1 MRTLRLAI
9 VLFYIGLQ
17 FNTVAAQTTQV
28 NIKAPNFVRPL
39 VERWIAEYEK
49 TVQNVDIN
57 IVKGK
62 AAEGGNAISFAVPD
76 DDNGS
81 GAVSVGRYA
90 ILPVTVKSSETELIL
105 AKKKLNTK
113 RIKELFFV
121 DNSFDEEKKQKETDK
136 LHIYTGNS
144 RLSAVHSFAKYF
156 GKDAADLKGKK
167 ISGDDSFLNVAIS
180 KDSLGV
186 TINPLSNIYD
196 LQTRQ
201 PKSGLSIVSFDA
213 DKSVEKSFASL
224 DELIELLERRTID
237 GVPVAKVGLSYDK
250 DNLEASKFISWIL
263 TNGTKYVHQYGLL
276 NLNDA
281 ELKADLAYVG
291 RQLEMAQKKA
301 VKK

>member
-1 MRTLRLAI
+1 MRNLRLAI
-9 VLFYIGLQ
+9 ALFIGLQ
-17 FNTVAAQTTQV
+17 FNNVTAQTPQV

-39 VERWIAEYEK
+39 VERWIAEYKK
-49 TVQNVDIN
+49 TAQDADIN

-62 AAEGGNAISFAVPD
+62 AAEDGNAISFAVSD

-90 ILPVTVKSSETELIL
+90 ILPVTVKSSEAELIL

-121 DNSFDEEKKQKETDK
+121 DNSFDGEKKQKETDK

-167 ISGDDSFLNVAIS
+167 ISGDDSFLNIAIS
-180 KDSLGV
+180 KDPLGV

-201 PKSGLSIVSFDA
+201 LKSGLSIVSFDA
-213 DKSVEKSFASL
+213 DKSVEKKFASL
-224 DELIELLERRTID
+224 DELIELLERRAVE

-250 DNLEASKFISWIL
+250 SNLEASKFISWIL

>member
-1 MRTLRLAI
+1 MRNLKLAI
-9 VLFYIGLQ
+9 ALFIGLQ
-17 FNTVAAQTTQV
+17 FNTVTAQTTQV

-39 VERWIAEYEK
+39 VERWIAEYKK
-49 TVQNVDIN
+49 TAQDVDFN
-57 IVKGK
+57 IIKGK
-62 AAEGGNAISFAVPD
+62 AVEDGYAISFVVSD
-76 DDNGS
+76 DENSS

-90 ILPVTVKSSETELIL
+90 ILPVTVKSSEAELIL

-121 DNSFDEEKKQKETDK
+121 DNSFNEEKKQKEIDN

-180 KDSLGV
+180 KDPLGV

-213 DKSVEKSFASL
+213 VKSVEKSFASL
-224 DELIELLERRTID
+224 DELIELLERRAVE

-250 DNLEASKFISWIL
+250 GNLEASKFISWIL
-263 TNGTKYVHQYGLL
+263 TNGTEYVHQYGLL

-281 ELKADLAYVG
+281 ELKAGITYVG
-291 RQLEMAQKKA
+291 RQLEIAQK
-301 VKK
+301 